1 MNTVRTLRKIPTHF
15 SVSSTDLACT
25 AYTDKSTDLA
35 CAKITWAEA

>member
-25 AYTDKSTDLA
+25 ACTDKSTDLA